1 MENSRTSKVWI
12 QYYMAEREERKKEN
26 KDESQNASVK
36 VLMGLQIGSSI

>member
-1 MENSRTSKVWI
+1 MWKTHVPVRYGSNIIWLR
-12 QYYMAEREERKKEN
+12 EN

>member
-1 MENSRTSKVWI
+1 MWKTHVPVRYGSNIIWL
-12 QYYMAEREERKKEN
+12 REKKEN